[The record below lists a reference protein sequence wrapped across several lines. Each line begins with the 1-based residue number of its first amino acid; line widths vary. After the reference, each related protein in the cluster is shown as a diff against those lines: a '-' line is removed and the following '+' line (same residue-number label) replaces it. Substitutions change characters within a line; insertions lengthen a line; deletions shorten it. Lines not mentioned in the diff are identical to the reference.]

1 MKNENHDKYYSE
13 KSVLGLI
20 KLIVEHRTNINPL
33 GDEWYNALIEHVN
46 KRDISESVTVLVKS
60 AINDDLESLNEN
72 ITIQNILIKSAEELN
87 IPQVEIQQNRKPL
100 TNLNIENAAKNGED
114 SILLVRKDEIIK
126 AGNSIKRI
134 GLLIIVQFL
143 ITVILLFLIVNQK
156 DFEVIKNYYGLF
168 AIISF
173 FIALLI
179 VLQFIIAGDALKDS
193 VKNNNK

>member
-60 AINDDLESLNEN
+60 AINDDLESLKEN
-72 ITIQNILIKSAEELN
+72 ITIKNILIKSAEELN

-100 TNLNIENAAKNGED
+100 TNLNIENAAKNGEHT
-114 SILLVRKDEIIK
+114 ILLVRKDEIIE

-168 AIISF
+168 ALISF
-173 FIALLI
+173 FITLLV

-193 VKNNNK
+193 VKNN